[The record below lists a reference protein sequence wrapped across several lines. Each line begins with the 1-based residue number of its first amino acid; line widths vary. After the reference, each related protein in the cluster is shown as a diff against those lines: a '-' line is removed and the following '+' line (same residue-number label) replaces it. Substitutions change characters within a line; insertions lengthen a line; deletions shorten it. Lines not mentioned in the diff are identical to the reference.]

1 MSFMDY
7 LIDQV
12 FINKVNIAWKKS
24 LFMSLVL
31 HPLFFFLIIIYAAK
45 VSRVLHPLENAMS
58 TLCTLE
64 ITDKTDYQR
73 QVFGVYNDNKPR
85 WVIYAIKIPP
95 YTTQN
100 KKHRLFFR

>member
-1 MSFMDY
+1 M
-7 LIDQV
+7 I
-12 FINKVNIAWKKS
+12 KS
-24 LFMSLVL
+24 LLTKSILPEKKVCLCPWCYILF
-31 HPLFFFLIIIYAAK
+31 FFFLIIIYAAK

-85 WVIYAIKIPP
+85 RVIYAIKIAP

-100 KKHRLFFR
+100 KKQQTIF